1 MDGKTEWT
9 NRSVIQEWII
19 AYKSL
24 LSAGIPDFRSGMD
37 TVLPTG
43 PGVWEVRAQGTA
55 RANSKV
61 VPILRAMPTST
72 HMSIV
77 KLHETGDKDWGLY
90 ISVTLL

>member
-1 MDGKTEWT
+1 
-9 NRSVIQEWII
+9 
-19 AYKSL
+19 
-24 LSAGIPDFRSGMD
+24 MD

-55 RANSKV
+55 RVNTKV

-77 KLHETGDKDWGLY
+77 KLHEAGNKNCSVY
-90 ISVTLL
+90 ISVTYYRIL